1 MTHTAAERDI
11 AVVGAGSLARSI
23 CYSLAVAADPPPC
36 TVTVL
41 ARNETA
47 AQEIACIA
55 NARAAASSRAT
66 RFRATALEASDRD
79 QTAWLLQRIAPR
91 VVVNCASVQSPWE
104 AVHAPSAWTRLLA
117 EAGFGLALPLHAVL
131 AREVARAIRSSG
143 VPAVFV
149 NACYPDAVNPMLYS
163 EGIPVACGVG
173 NVATLAST
181 LQAVLRPRPGVRL
194 RVLAHH
200 SHLHTPADPLDEL
213 RAWLDDQPVRD
224 VGRLLAAHRA
234 CGREELNAVTGH
246 TAALF
251 LARLAAGAEA
261 YADLP
266 GPLGLPGG
274 YPVRIRNQQITLD
287 LPHGITR
294 KEAIAWQQ
302 RMAELDGVVVTSSG
316 RIRFGRRAASALAA
330 HLPGNSAEH
339 PTDSIPELTSQLL
352 ALRDTLRALP
362 T

>member
-1 MTHTAAERDI
+1 MTTTAPDRDI
-11 AVVGAGSLARSI
+11 AVVGSGSLARSI
-23 CYSLAVAADPPPC
+23 CYSLAVAADPPPR

-55 NARAAASSRAT
+55 DARAAASSAAT
-66 RFRATALEASDRD
+66 RFRATAVDARDRD
-79 QTAWLLQRIAPR
+79 AMAGLLRRIAPR

-104 AVHAPSAWTRLLA
+104 AAHAPSGWTRLLS

-131 AREVARAIRSSG
+131 AREVACAVRSAG

-149 NACYPDAVNPMLYS
+149 NACYPDAVNPVLHA

-173 NVATLAST
+173 NVATLAAA
-181 LQAVLRPRPGVRL
+181 LRAVLRPRAGVRL

-200 SHLHTPADPLDEL
+200 SHLHAPADPHHEV
-213 RAWLDDQPVRD
+213 RAWLDDQPVQD

-251 LARLAAGAEA
+251 LARLAAGAET

-274 YPVRIRNQQITLD
+274 YPVRVRDRQITLD

-302 RMAELDGVVVTSSG
+302 RMAGLDGVVVTSSG
-316 RIRFGRRAASALAA
+316 RIHLGPRAASALAG
-330 HLPGNSAEH
+330 HLPGDCAGR
-339 PTDSIPELTSQLL
+339 PTDSVRELTGQLL
-352 ALRDTLRALP
+352 DLRDTLRATP
-362 T
+362 A

>member
-1 MTHTAAERDI
+1 MTATAPERDI
-11 AVVGAGSLARSI
+11 VVVGGGSLARSI
-23 CYSLAVAADPPPC
+23 CYSLAVAADPPPG

-41 ARNETA
+41 ARNEAA

-55 NARAAASSRAT
+55 NARAAASSRTT
-66 RFRATALEASDRD
+66 RFRATALDASDRD
-79 QTAWLLQRIAPR
+79 RTAWLLQRIAPR

-104 AVHAPSAWTRLLA
+104 AAHAPSGWTRLLA
-117 EAGFGLALPLHAVL
+117 EAGFGRALPLHAVL
-131 AREVARAIRSSG
+131 AREVACAIQNAG

-149 NACYPDAVNPMLYS
+149 NACYPDAVNPVLHA

-173 NVATLAST
+173 NVATLAAA
-181 LQAVLRPRPGVRL
+181 LHAVLRPRPGVRL

-200 SHLHTPADPLDEL
+200 SHLHAPADPRDEL
-213 RAWLDDQPVRD
+213 RAWLDDQPVQD
-224 VGRLLAAHRA
+224 VGRLLVAHRA

-251 LARLAAGAEA
+251 LARLAAGAET

-274 YPVRIRNQQITLD
+274 YPVRIRDQQITLD

-302 RMAELDGVVVTSSG
+302 RMAELDGVVVTPSAG
-316 RIRFGRRAASALAA
+316 IRFGRRAASALAA
-330 HLPGNSAEH
+330 HLADNSAEH
-339 PTDSIPELTSQLL
+339 PTDSIPKLTSQLL
-352 ALRDTLRALP
+352 ALRDTLRAKP